1 MEIELLQGDG
11 ATGTPFNNSVPIAT
25 NVVYQMNV
33 YVSQLQL
40 NLFQVLNIFNRMWPH
55 CFQKFE
61 I

>member
-25 NVVYQMNV
+25 NVFYQMNV

-40 NLFQVLNIFNRMWPH
+40 NLIQVLNIFNRMWSH
-55 CFQKFE
+55 CFKKSPQ
-61 I
+61 